1 MYINFATIYIRPWM
15 ISQKPWYIA
24 VIVKRFIESS
34 KFIKM
39 NIVNS
44 GTYIRTGYFPDQ
56 CDIASD
62 IYIWSELLSCR
73 PTAICIQ
80 AQTANI
86 YRGIIVKRFIESSKF
101 IKMNIVKSGT
111 YIRTGYFPDQCDIAS
126 DIYIWSE
133 LLSCIGLCLTVILR
147 KASTSL
153 FQPQKFS

>member
-1 MYINFATIYIRPWM
+1 MPLYIRPWND
-15 ISQKPWYIA
+15 IPETLIYIA

-39 NIVNS
+39 NIVKS

-133 LLSCIGLCLTVILR
+133 LLSCRPMSYSNTKEVAYIVISATKVFIIL
-147 KASTSL
+147 
-153 FQPQKFS
+153 